1 MTNEQINRLIDLQKL
16 YEEGILNEDDLAKEK
31 AKILNP
37 EPQVTENPTP
47 AEEITVV
54 AEQTPAGPQPNVS
67 PNVEKMKELFEK
79 YKIPIIAV
87 AGVLVLSAIIG
98 VVYSLNSKTEEPAQV
113 AKQPTQQQVVQQ
125 PAQNTAKVYN
135 YPTVKNAPNK
145 MRVSIVR
152 VVLADDY
159 TAIECA
165 VDNTHGA
172 YSYIAI
178 DSETWIT
185 PNESH
190 IVEEQLTRTDGIAI
204 SPGKTA
210 IPKGKVT
217 PFTLYFPPID
227 KGTDVLDLEES
238 GKTGWKFYGIKLN

>member
-1 MTNEQINRLIDLQKL
+1 MSVRLNSMIRCENCGRLIPSGSSSCPYCG
-16 YEEGILNEDDLAKEK
+16 YEIAN
-31 AKILNP
+31 
-37 EPQVTENPTP
+37 
-47 AEEITVV
+47 V
-54 AEQTPAGPQPNVS
+54 AESNDVGTDGQSKSKKRKKTAWIVALSILALFTIISVLNSIDFSSSKTTQTQTVS
-67 PNVEKMKELFEK
+67 QQMNTVQNNALGQALNNDSNAK
-79 YKIPIIAV
+79 
-87 AGVLVLSAIIG
+87 
-98 VVYSLNSKTEEPAQV
+98 VVYNPRVS
-113 AKQPTQQQVVQQ
+113 
-125 PAQNTAKVYN
+125 
-135 YPTVKNAPNK
+135 NAPNK
-145 MRVSIVR
+145 MLVSISR
-152 VVLADDY
+152 VILADDY

-238 GKTGWKFYGIKLN
+238 GKTGWKFYGIQLK

>member
-1 MTNEQINRLIDLQKL
+1 
-16 YEEGILNEDDLAKEK
+16 
-31 AKILNP
+31 
-37 EPQVTENPTP
+37 
-47 AEEITVV
+47 
-54 AEQTPAGPQPNVS
+54 
-67 PNVEKMKELFEK
+67 MKELFEK

-178 DSETWIT
+178 DSETWFT

-238 GKTGWKFYGIKLN
+238 GKMGWKFYGIELN